1 MKRSITLLLSVLMLF
16 SFAACKGENT
26 SQTEPLS
33 SGSSNT
39 ASALQSASSSAA
51 STTAASTT
59 AESTTAESTTAA
71 STTAESKAA
80 STTAASTTA
89 EKTTAKK
96 TEAETQQAEP
106 ETAESAPV
114 CFVTIDCRNIK
125 NNLSS
130 LKKEKK
136 AFVPQSG
143 YILKD
148 ARVPFEEGE
157 SAFDALKRACKENV
171 CTDNCEYCQ
180 KGGIQLEF
188 SFTPA
193 YKSYYVEGIH
203 QLYEK
208 DCGSFSGWMFSVN
221 GKFSDASSSEY
232 LLKAGD
238 KITFAYTASMGDDLT
253 ASF

>member
-16 SFAACKGENT
+16 SFAACKGKNT
-26 SQTEPLS
+26 TQTEPLS
-33 SGSSNT
+33 SAFATSAF
-39 ASALQSASSSAA
+39 ASQSASSAAA
-51 STTAASTT
+51 STTASTTAVSKAASTT
-59 AESTTAESTTAA
+59 AESTTAEST
-71 STTAESKAA
+71 
-80 STTAASTTA
+80 AASTTA
-89 EKTTAKK
+89 EKTTEKK
-96 TEAETQQAEP
+96 AETQKAEP

-221 GKFSDASSSEY
+221 GEFSDVSSSEY

-238 KITFAYTASMGDDLT
+238 KVTFAYTVSMGDDLT
-253 ASF
+253 EAF

>member
-26 SQTEPLS
+26 SQTESLS
-33 SGSSNT
+33 SAFATSAF
-39 ASALQSASSSAA
+39 ASQSASSTAA

-59 AESTTAESTTAA
+59 AASTTAA
-71 STTAESKAA
+71 SKAA
-80 STTAASTTA
+80 STTAESTTA

-106 ETAESAPV
+106 ETAERSPV

-130 LKKEKK
+130 LKKGKK
-136 AFVPQSG
+136 AFVPQNG

-148 ARVPFEEGE
+148 ARVPFEVGE

>member
-26 SQTEPLS
+26 TQTEPLS
-33 SGSSNT
+33 SGSLST

-51 STTAASTT
+51 STTAV
-59 AESTTAESTTAA
+59 
-71 STTAESKAA
+71 
-80 STTAASTTA
+80 
-89 EKTTAKK
+89 KTTAKK
-96 TEAETQQAEP
+96 TEAETQKTEP

-114 CFVTIDCRNIK
+114 CFVTIDCKNIK

-130 LKKEKK
+130 LKKGKK

>member
-1 MKRSITLLLSVLMLF
+1 MRRAITLLLAVLILF

-26 SQTEPLS
+26 SPTEPLS
-33 SGSSNT
+33 SGSLTS
-39 ASALQSASSSAA
+39 AFALQSASSSAA

-59 AESTTAESTTAA
+59 AVSTTAESTTAV
-71 STTAESKAA
+71 
-80 STTAASTTA
+80 
-89 EKTTAKK
+89 KTTAKK
-96 TEAETQQAEP
+96 TEAETQKTEP
-106 ETAESAPV
+106 ETDEKSSPV
-114 CFVTIDCRNIK
+114 CFVTIDCKNIK

-130 LKKEKK
+130 LKKGKK

>member
-16 SFAACKGENT
+16 SFAACKGKNT
-26 SQTEPLS
+26 TQTEPLS
-33 SGSSNT
+33 SAFATSAF
-39 ASALQSASSSAA
+39 ASQSASSAAA
-51 STTAASTT
+51 STTASTT
-59 AESTTAESTTAA
+59 AV
-71 STTAESKAA
+71 SK
-80 STTAASTTA
+80 AASTTA
-89 EKTTAKK
+89 EKTTEKK
-96 TEAETQQAEP
+96 TETQKAEP

-221 GKFSDASSSEY
+221 GKFSDVSSSEY

-238 KITFAYTASMGDDLT
+238 KVTFAYTVSMGDDLT

>member
-33 SGSSNT
+33 SGSLST

-59 AESTTAESTTAA
+59 AESTTAA
-71 STTAESKAA
+71 STTAK
-80 STTAASTTA
+80 
-89 EKTTAKK
+89 KTTAKK
-96 TEAETQQAEP
+96 TEAETQKTEP
-106 ETAESAPV
+106 ETAERSPV
-114 CFVTIDCRNIK
+114 CFVTIDCKNIK

-130 LKKEKK
+130 LKKGKK

-171 CTDNCEYCQ
+171 CTDNCEYCK

>member
-1 MKRSITLLLSVLMLF
+1 MKRSITLLLSVLILF

-26 SQTEPLS
+26 SPTEPLS
-33 SGSSNT
+33 SGSSSS

-51 STTAASTT
+51 STTVASTT
-59 AESTTAESTTAA
+59 AVSTTAEITTSSTTAA
-71 STTAESKAA
+71 STTAV
-80 STTAASTTA
+80 
-89 EKTTAKK
+89 KTTAKK
-96 TEAETQQAEP
+96 TEAETQKTEP

-114 CFVTIDCRNIK
+114 CFVTIDCKNIK

-130 LKKEKK
+130 LKKGKK

-171 CTDNCEYCQ
+171 CTDNCEYCK

>member
-26 SQTEPLS
+26 SPTEPLS
-33 SGSSNT
+33 SGSLST

-59 AESTTAESTTAA
+59 AESTTAA
-71 STTAESKAA
+71 STTAK
-80 STTAASTTA
+80 
-89 EKTTAKK
+89 KTTAKK
-96 TEAETQQAEP
+96 TEAETQKTEP
-106 ETAESAPV
+106 ETAERSPV
-114 CFVTIDCRNIK
+114 CFVTIDCKNIK

-130 LKKEKK
+130 LKKGKK

-171 CTDNCEYCQ
+171 CTDNCEYCK

>member
-16 SFAACKGENT
+16 SFAACKGKNT
-26 SQTEPLS
+26 TQTEPLS
-33 SGSSNT
+33 SAFATSAF
-39 ASALQSASSSAA
+39 ASQSASSAAA
-51 STTAASTT
+51 STTASTT
-59 AESTTAESTTAA
+59 AV
-71 STTAESKAA
+71 SK
-80 STTAASTTA
+80 AASTTA
-89 EKTTAKK
+89 EKTTEKK
-96 TEAETQQAEP
+96 AETQKAEP

-193 YKSYYVEGIH
+193 YKSYYVEGLH

-221 GKFSDASSSEY
+221 GKFSDVSSSEY

-238 KITFAYTASMGDDLT
+238 KVTFAYTVSMGDDLT

>member
-16 SFAACKGENT
+16 SFAACKGKNT
-26 SQTEPLS
+26 TQTEPLS
-33 SGSSNT
+33 SAFATSAF
-39 ASALQSASSSAA
+39 ASQSASSAAA
-51 STTAASTT
+51 STTASTT
-59 AESTTAESTTAA
+59 AV
-71 STTAESKAA
+71 SK
-80 STTAASTTA
+80 AASTTA
-89 EKTTAKK
+89 EKTTEKK
-96 TEAETQQAEP
+96 AETQKAEP

-221 GKFSDASSSEY
+221 GEFSDVSSSEY

-238 KITFAYTASMGDDLT
+238 KVTFAYTVSMGDDLT

>member
-26 SQTEPLS
+26 SPTEPLS
-33 SGSSNT
+33 SGSLTS
-39 ASALQSASSSAA
+39 AFALQSASSS
-51 STTAASTT
+51 
-59 AESTTAESTTAA
+59 AESTTAA
-71 STTAESKAA
+71 STTAEITTS

-96 TEAETQQAEP
+96 TEAETQKTEP
-106 ETAESAPV
+106 ETGEKSSPV
-114 CFVTIDCRNIK
+114 CFVTIDCKNIK

-130 LKKEKK
+130 LKKGKK
-136 AFVPQSG
+136 AFVPQNG

-148 ARVPFEEGE
+148 ARVPFEVGE

-171 CTDNCEYCQ
+171 CTDNCEYCK

-221 GKFSDASSSEY
+221 GEFSDVSSSEY

-238 KITFAYTASMGDDLT
+238 KITFSYTVSMGDDLT
-253 ASF
+253 EAF

>member
-1 MKRSITLLLSVLMLF
+1 MKRSITLLLSVLILF

-33 SGSSNT
+33 SGSSST

-59 AESTTAESTTAA
+59 AASTTAA
-71 STTAESKAA
+71 SKAA

-96 TEAETQQAEP
+96 TEAETQKTEP

-114 CFVTIDCRNIK
+114 CFVTIDCKNIK

-130 LKKEKK
+130 LKKGKK

-221 GKFSDASSSEY
+221 GEFSDVSSSEY

-238 KITFAYTASMGDDLT
+238 KITFSYTVSMGDDLT
-253 ASF
+253 EAF

>member
-26 SQTEPLS
+26 SPTEPLS
-33 SGSSNT
+33 SGSSST

-59 AESTTAESTTAA
+59 AESTTAASTTAA
-71 STTAESKAA
+71 SKAA

-96 TEAETQQAEP
+96 TEAETQKTEP

-114 CFVTIDCRNIK
+114 CFVTIDCKNIK

-130 LKKEKK
+130 LKKGKK
-136 AFVPQSG
+136 AFVPQNG

>member
-1 MKRSITLLLSVLMLF
+1 M
-16 SFAACKGENT
+16 
-26 SQTEPLS
+26 
-33 SGSSNT
+33 
-39 ASALQSASSSAA
+39 
-51 STTAASTT
+51 
-59 AESTTAESTTAA
+59 
-71 STTAESKAA
+71 
-80 STTAASTTA
+80 
-89 EKTTAKK
+89 
-96 TEAETQQAEP
+96 
-106 ETAESAPV
+106 
-114 CFVTIDCRNIK
+114 
-125 NNLSS
+125 
-130 LKKEKK
+130 
-136 AFVPQSG
+136 
-143 YILKD
+143 
-148 ARVPFEEGE
+148 PFEEGE

-171 CTDNCEYCQ
+171 CTDNCEYCK

-193 YKSYYVEGIH
+193 YKSYYIEGIH

>member
-26 SQTEPLS
+26 SPTEPLS
-33 SGSSNT
+33 SGSLTS
-39 ASALQSASSSAA
+39 AFALQSASSSAA

-59 AESTTAESTTAA
+59 AVSTTAEITTS
-71 STTAESKAA
+71 STTAE
-80 STTAASTTA
+80 STTA

-96 TEAETQQAEP
+96 TEAETQKTEP
-106 ETAESAPV
+106 ETGEKSSSV
-114 CFVTIDCRNIK
+114 CFVTIDCKNIK

-130 LKKEKK
+130 LKKGKK
-136 AFVPQSG
+136 AFVPQNG

-171 CTDNCEYCQ
+171 CTDNCEYCK

-221 GKFSDASSSEY
+221 GEFSDVSSSEY

-238 KITFAYTASMGDDLT
+238 KITFSYTVSMGDDLT
-253 ASF
+253 EAF

>member
-1 MKRSITLLLSVLMLF
+1 MKRSITLLLSFLMLF

-26 SQTEPLS
+26 TQTEPLS
-33 SGSSNT
+33 SGSSST
-39 ASALQSASSSAA
+39 ASALQSASSTAA
-51 STTAASTT
+51 STTAA
-59 AESTTAESTTAA
+59 STTAESTTAA

-114 CFVTIDCRNIK
+114 CFVTIDCKNIK

-130 LKKEKK
+130 LKKGKK

-171 CTDNCEYCQ
+171 CTDNCEYCK

>member
-26 SQTEPLS
+26 TQTEPLS
-33 SGSSNT
+33 SGSSST

-59 AESTTAESTTAA
+59 ASTTTVSTT
-71 STTAESKAA
+71 A

-96 TEAETQQAEP
+96 TEAETQKTEP

-130 LKKEKK
+130 LKKGKK

-171 CTDNCEYCQ
+171 CTDNCEYCK

>member
-26 SQTEPLS
+26 TQTEPLS
-33 SGSSNT
+33 SGSSST

-51 STTAASTT
+51 
-59 AESTTAESTTAA
+59 STTAA

-96 TEAETQQAEP
+96 TEAETQKTEP

-114 CFVTIDCRNIK
+114 CFVTIDCKNIK

-130 LKKEKK
+130 LKKGKK
-136 AFVPQSG
+136 AFVPQNG

-171 CTDNCEYCQ
+171 CTDNCEYCK

-221 GKFSDASSSEY
+221 GEFSDVSSSEY

-238 KITFAYTASMGDDLT
+238 KITFSYTVSMGDDLT
-253 ASF
+253 EAF

>member
-26 SQTEPLS
+26 SQTESLS
-33 SGSSNT
+33 SAFATSAF
-39 ASALQSASSSAA
+39 ASQSASSSAA
-51 STTAASTT
+51 
-59 AESTTAESTTAA
+59 STTAA

-89 EKTTAKK
+89 EKTTEKK
-96 TEAETQQAEP
+96 TETQKAEP

-114 CFVTIDCRNIK
+114 CFVTIDCKNIK

-130 LKKEKK
+130 LKKGKK

>member
-26 SQTEPLS
+26 TQTEPLS
-33 SGSSNT
+33 SGSSST

-51 STTAASTT
+51 STTAA
-59 AESTTAESTTAA
+59 
-71 STTAESKAA
+71 SKAA

-96 TEAETQQAEP
+96 TEAETQKTEP

-114 CFVTIDCRNIK
+114 CFVTIDCKNIK

-130 LKKEKK
+130 LKKGKK
-136 AFVPQSG
+136 AFVPQNG

-148 ARVPFEEGE
+148 ARVPFEVGE

>member
-26 SQTEPLS
+26 TQTESLS
-33 SGSSNT
+33 SGSSST

-59 AESTTAESTTAA
+59 AA
-71 STTAESKAA
+71 SKAA
-80 STTAASTTA
+80 STTAESTTA

-106 ETAESAPV
+106 ETAERSPV
-114 CFVTIDCRNIK
+114 CFVTIDCKNIK

-130 LKKEKK
+130 LKKGKK
-136 AFVPQSG
+136 AFVPQNG

>member
-16 SFAACKGENT
+16 SFAACKGKNT
-26 SQTEPLS
+26 TQTEPLS
-33 SGSSNT
+33 SAFATSAF
-39 ASALQSASSSAA
+39 ASQSASSAAA
-51 STTAASTT
+51 STTASTT
-59 AESTTAESTTAA
+59 AV
-71 STTAESKAA
+71 SK
-80 STTAASTTA
+80 AASTTA
-89 EKTTAKK
+89 EKTTEKK
-96 TEAETQQAEP
+96 TETQKAEP

-221 GKFSDASSSEY
+221 GKFSDVSSSEY

-238 KITFAYTASMGDDLT
+238 KITFAYTASMGDDLSV
-253 ASF
+253 SF

>member
-16 SFAACKGENT
+16 SFAACKGKNT
-26 SQTEPLS
+26 TQTEPFS
-33 SGSSNT
+33 SAFATSAF
-39 ASALQSASSSAA
+39 ASQSASSAAA
-51 STTAASTT
+51 STTASTT
-59 AESTTAESTTAA
+59 AV
-71 STTAESKAA
+71 SK
-80 STTAASTTA
+80 AASTTA
-89 EKTTAKK
+89 EKTTEKK
-96 TEAETQQAEP
+96 AETQKDEP

-221 GKFSDASSSEY
+221 GEFSDVSSSEY

-238 KITFAYTASMGDDLT
+238 KVTFAYTVSMGDDLT
-253 ASF
+253 EAF

>member
-26 SQTEPLS
+26 TQTEPLS
-33 SGSSNT
+33 SGSSSS

-59 AESTTAESTTAA
+59 A

-106 ETAESAPV
+106 ETAERSPV
-114 CFVTIDCRNIK
+114 CFVTIDCKNIK

-130 LKKEKK
+130 LKKGKK

-143 YILKD
+143 YSLKD

>member
-16 SFAACKGENT
+16 SFAACKGKNT
-26 SQTEPLS
+26 TQTEPLS
-33 SGSSNT
+33 SAFATSAF
-39 ASALQSASSSAA
+39 ASQSASSAAA
-51 STTAASTT
+51 STTASTT
-59 AESTTAESTTAA
+59 AV
-71 STTAESKAA
+71 SK
-80 STTAASTTA
+80 AASTTA
-89 EKTTAKK
+89 EKTTEKK
-96 TEAETQQAEP
+96 TETQKAEP

>member
-26 SQTEPLS
+26 TQTEPLS
-33 SGSSNT
+33 SGSSSS

-59 AESTTAESTTAA
+59 AASTTAA
-71 STTAESKAA
+71 SKAA

-96 TEAETQQAEP
+96 TEAETQKNEP
-106 ETAESAPV
+106 ETGEKSSPV
-114 CFVTIDCRNIK
+114 CFVTIDCKNIK

-130 LKKEKK
+130 LKKGKK

-171 CTDNCEYCQ
+171 CTDNCEYCK

>member
-16 SFAACKGENT
+16 SFAACKGKNT
-26 SQTEPLS
+26 TQTEPFS
-33 SGSSNT
+33 SAFATSAF
-39 ASALQSASSSAA
+39 ASQSASSAAA
-51 STTAASTT
+51 STTASTT
-59 AESTTAESTTAA
+59 AV
-71 STTAESKAA
+71 SK
-80 STTAASTTA
+80 AASTTA
-89 EKTTAKK
+89 EKTTEKK
-96 TEAETQQAEP
+96 TETQKAEP

-221 GKFSDASSSEY
+221 GKFSDVSSSEY

-238 KITFAYTASMGDDLT
+238 KVTFAYTVSMGDDLT

>member
-26 SQTEPLS
+26 TQTEPLS
-33 SGSSNT
+33 SGSSSS

-51 STTAASTT
+51 STTVASTT
-59 AESTTAESTTAA
+59 AVSTTAEITTSSTTAA
-71 STTAESKAA
+71 STTAV
-80 STTAASTTA
+80 
-89 EKTTAKK
+89 KTTAKK
-96 TEAETQQAEP
+96 TEAETQKTEP

-114 CFVTIDCRNIK
+114 CFVTIDCKNIK

-130 LKKEKK
+130 LKKGKK

>member
-26 SQTEPLS
+26 TQTEPLS
-33 SGSSNT
+33 SGSLST

-51 STTAASTT
+51 STTAV
-59 AESTTAESTTAA
+59 
-71 STTAESKAA
+71 
-80 STTAASTTA
+80 
-89 EKTTAKK
+89 KTTAKK
-96 TEAETQQAEP
+96 TEAETQKTEP
-106 ETAESAPV
+106 ETAERSPV
-114 CFVTIDCRNIK
+114 CFVTIDCKNIK

-130 LKKEKK
+130 LKKGKK

-171 CTDNCEYCQ
+171 CTDNCEYCK

>member
-26 SQTEPLS
+26 SQTESLS
-33 SGSSNT
+33 SAFATS
-39 ASALQSASSSAA
+39 AFALQSASSTAA

-59 AESTTAESTTAA
+59 A

-106 ETAESAPV
+106 ETAEKSSPI
-114 CFVTIDCRNIK
+114 CFVTIDCKNIK

-130 LKKEKK
+130 LKKGKK

-171 CTDNCEYCQ
+171 CTDNCEYCK

>member
-26 SQTEPLS
+26 SQTESLS
-33 SGSSNT
+33 SAFATSAF
-39 ASALQSASSSAA
+39 ASQSASSAAA

-59 AESTTAESTTAA
+59 AEITTSSTTAE
-71 STTAESKAA
+71 
-80 STTAASTTA
+80 STTA

-96 TEAETQQAEP
+96 TEAETQKTEP
-106 ETAESAPV
+106 ETAERSPV
-114 CFVTIDCRNIK
+114 CFVTIDCKNIK

-232 LLKAGD
+232 LLKDGD

>member
-26 SQTEPLS
+26 TQTEPLS
-33 SGSSNT
+33 SGSLST

-59 AESTTAESTTAA
+59 AESTTAA
-71 STTAESKAA
+71 STTAK
-80 STTAASTTA
+80 
-89 EKTTAKK
+89 KTTAKK
-96 TEAETQQAEP
+96 TEAETQKTEP
-106 ETAESAPV
+106 ETAERSPV
-114 CFVTIDCRNIK
+114 CFVTIDCKNIK

-130 LKKEKK
+130 LKKGKK

>member
-26 SQTEPLS
+26 SRTEPLS
-33 SGSSNT
+33 SGSLTS
-39 ASALQSASSSAA
+39 AFALQSASSSAA

-59 AESTTAESTTAA
+59 AVSTTAESTTAV
-71 STTAESKAA
+71 
-80 STTAASTTA
+80 
-89 EKTTAKK
+89 KTTAKK
-96 TEAETQQAEP
+96 TEAETQKTEP
-106 ETAESAPV
+106 ETDEKSSPV
-114 CFVTIDCRNIK
+114 CFVTIDCKNIK

-130 LKKEKK
+130 LKKGKK

-171 CTDNCEYCQ
+171 CTDNCEYCK

-238 KITFAYTASMGDDLT
+238 KITFSYTVSMGDDLT
-253 ASF
+253 EAF

>member
-26 SQTEPLS
+26 TQTEPLS
-33 SGSSNT
+33 SGSSST

-59 AESTTAESTTAA
+59 AESTTAASTTAA
-71 STTAESKAA
+71 SKAA

-96 TEAETQQAEP
+96 TEAETQKTEP

-130 LKKEKK
+130 LKKGKK

-171 CTDNCEYCQ
+171 CTDNCEYCK

>member
-1 MKRSITLLLSVLMLF
+1 MKRSITLLLFVLMLF
-16 SFAACKGENT
+16 SFASCKGENT
-26 SQTEPLS
+26 SPTEPLS
-33 SGSSNT
+33 SGSLTS
-39 ASALQSASSSAA
+39 AFALQSASSSAA

-59 AESTTAESTTAA
+59 AVSTTAEITTSSTTAA
-71 STTAESKAA
+71 STTAV
-80 STTAASTTA
+80 
-89 EKTTAKK
+89 KTTAKK

-114 CFVTIDCRNIK
+114 CFVTIDCKNIK

-130 LKKEKK
+130 LKKGKK

>member
-26 SQTEPLS
+26 TQTEPLS
-33 SGSSNT
+33 SGSLST

-59 AESTTAESTTAA
+59 AVSTTAA
-71 STTAESKAA
+71 STTAEITTS
-80 STTAASTTA
+80 STTAASTAA

-96 TEAETQQAEP
+96 TEAETQKTEP
-106 ETAESAPV
+106 ETDEKSSPV
-114 CFVTIDCRNIK
+114 CFVTIDCKNIK

-130 LKKEKK
+130 LKKGKK

>member
-26 SQTEPLS
+26 SQTESLS
-33 SGSSNT
+33 SAFATS
-39 ASALQSASSSAA
+39 AFALQSASS
-51 STTAASTT
+51 
-59 AESTTAESTTAA
+59 TAA

-89 EKTTAKK
+89 ASKAASTTAASTTAKKTTAKK

-106 ETAESAPV
+106 ETAEKSSPV
-114 CFVTIDCRNIK
+114 CFVTIDCKNIK

-130 LKKEKK
+130 LKKGKK

>member
-33 SGSSNT
+33 SGSSST

-59 AESTTAESTTAA
+59 A

-106 ETAESAPV
+106 ETAEKSAPV
-114 CFVTIDCRNIK
+114 CFVTIDCKGIK

-130 LKKEKK
+130 LKKGKK
-136 AFVPQSG
+136 AFVPQNG

-188 SFTPA
+188 SFTPV

-208 DCGSFSGWMFSVN
+208 DCGNFSGWMFSVN

>member
-33 SGSSNT
+33 SGSSST

-51 STTAASTT
+51 
-59 AESTTAESTTAA
+59 STTAESTTAA

-106 ETAESAPV
+106 ETAEKSSPV

-130 LKKEKK
+130 LKKGKK